1 MGVLQGRLGGV
12 GEGLGVGQG
21 LLGLGLVGVQGV
33 VQLLDQ
39 IQGGIG
45 VLGHPVGQVAQ
56 LVVPH
61 RVHMDG
67 VVALRHLPRSAGKL
81 A

>member
-45 VLGHPVGQVAQ
+45 VLGHPAGQVAQ
-56 LVVPH
+56 LVQVVQQSGGVPF
-61 RVHMDG
+61 MG
-67 VVALRHLPRSAGKL
+67 LQIL
-81 A
+81 

>member
-33 VQLLDQ
+33 VQLLHQ
-39 IQGGIG
+39 VQGGIG
-45 VLGHPVGQVAQ
+45 VLGHPVGQAAQ
-56 LVVPH
+56 LVQ
-61 RVHMDG
+61 
-67 VVALRHLPRSAGKL
+67 VVQQSGSVSPVVLLVL
-81 A
+81 